1 MQCNII
7 TDSSVHT
14 FLISFKSKT
23 LNTTERSCCSAQS
36 CITKT
41 RIIIIKF
48 SSCKRIWIFSCK
60 EIIQIF
66 LMRYFLNTEVFK
78 IFIIQSPSNIVMAT
92 QIILEYIISRK
103 FGDDI
108 QLTAKQGDIFCCNC
122 VPCAC
127 HSRNVVQQMT
137 FWFFDSSE
145 IWNNFFRSHDNF
157 SEKKNARAYDLT
169 DHTHDTND
177 GVNLWQVTAVRPKL
191 LPDIWYSIQTD
202 NIYTLVS
209 QVQHVKD
216 HFVQDDRIAVVQ
228 IPLIWIESSHNMFMK
243 VFQPGEV
250 ARCSCRE
257 HFRAGLLI

>member
-1 MQCNII
+1 
-7 TDSSVHT
+7 
-14 FLISFKSKT
+14 
-23 LNTTERSCCSAQS
+23 
-36 CITKT
+36 
-41 RIIIIKF
+41 
-48 SSCKRIWIFSCK
+48 
-60 EIIQIF
+60 
-66 LMRYFLNTEVFK
+66 
-78 IFIIQSPSNIVMAT
+78 
-92 QIILEYIISRK
+92 
-103 FGDDI
+103 
-108 QLTAKQGDIFCCNC
+108 
-122 VPCAC
+122 
-127 HSRNVVQQMT
+127 MT

-228 IPLIWIESSHNMFMK
+228 IPLIRIESSHNMFMK

>member
-1 MQCNII
+1 
-7 TDSSVHT
+7 
-14 FLISFKSKT
+14 
-23 LNTTERSCCSAQS
+23 
-36 CITKT
+36 
-41 RIIIIKF
+41 
-48 SSCKRIWIFSCK
+48 
-60 EIIQIF
+60 
-66 LMRYFLNTEVFK
+66 
-78 IFIIQSPSNIVMAT
+78 
-92 QIILEYIISRK
+92 
-103 FGDDI
+103 
-108 QLTAKQGDIFCCNC
+108 
-122 VPCAC
+122 
-127 HSRNVVQQMT
+127 MT

-157 SEKKNARAYDLT
+157 SEKKNTRAYDLT

-216 HFVQDDRIAVVQ
+216 HFVQDVRIAVVQ
-228 IPLIWIESSHNMFMK
+228 ITLIWIESSNNMFMK